1 MGKKFLMGLM
11 SLCMTLCLVLNAEA
25 ARQTRD
31 LVFEDEEETPAAEET
46 QIENPQ
52 VVAVKATIELN
63 RNGEVSTVS
72 PSHEFQS
79 GDKVKLLYTPNI
91 DGYAYWLAKGSSGNI
106 TVLFP
111 SVQAGADNTVTRNTE
126 YTIPV
131 KGSFKFDNN
140 PGQEELLCIISPV
153 RIPELDKIIEET
165 SKGQIPAEKAQAVAE
180 VENKNTSK
188 RATRD
193 LVFEDEDEE
202 DVNTKTQVAPQ
213 GEPFVAHYILT
224 HK

>member
-1 MGKKFLMGLM
+1 MGKKFLFGLM
-11 SLCMTLCLVLNAEA
+11 SLCMTLCLAINAEA

-31 LVFEDEEETPAAEET
+31 LVFEDEETAPAAKESS
-46 QIENPQ
+46 IENPQ

-111 SVQAGADNTVTRNTE
+111 SVQTGADNTVARNTE